1 MGKFQGPNTP
11 PQVFFYHCGGSCL
24 NLVRTE
30 SYKMEDKEDTKK
42 RAPCAEKLTDGCSE
56 NSKDRKREREREV
69 NRVQFVQRASQN
81 TCVDGL

>member
-1 MGKFQGPNTP
+1 
-11 PQVFFYHCGGSCL
+11 
-24 NLVRTE
+24 
-30 SYKMEDKEDTKK
+30 MEDKEDTKK

-69 NRVQFVQRASQN
+69 NRAQFVQRASQN